1 MSKLTYAAFEAAAES
16 LDKAGEEP
24 SVRLIVAKLGGS
36 NTMATRMLDRWKKA
50 RGAREAS
57 NVQINPAIT
66 DLIRVQITE
75 AAVQASK
82 DATQRASDA
91 EEAYDELSAQAA
103 EVETKLVARD
113 EDLVSARAQLQ
124 QQQGQLSERARELDE
139 LRALTAAAVAEAVE
153 RAERER
159 AQAESVRQDLVRA
172 SLRLERVPDL
182 EIALENAKR
191 LQTASNDEIARSRQ
205 AEAVAN
211 ARADAQHERAR
222 GATAREAK
230 LEAQLQR
237 MQEEQD
243 RAMTAERSSQQEI
256 LRLFTTVSTLDARC
270 AVQLV
275 ELEQLRKALLDEAD
289 AVPASSSS
297 SSSSQRDQACAA

>member
-36 NTMATRMLDRWKKA
+36 NTTATRMLDRWKKA

-66 DLIRVQITE
+66 DLLRVQITE
-75 AAVQASK
+75 AAIQASK

-124 QQQGQLSERARELDE
+124 LQQGQLSERAREMDE

-172 SLRLERVPDL
+172 CLRLERVPDL
-182 EIALENAKR
+182 EIALENAKQ
-191 LQTASNDEIARSRQ
+191 LQMASNDEIARARQ

-222 GATAREAK
+222 EATAREAK
-230 LEAQLQR
+230 LEAQLKR
-237 MQEEQD
+237 MQEAQD

-256 LRLFTTVSTLDARC
+256 LQLFTTVSTLDARC
-270 AVQLV
+270 AVQQV

>member
-36 NTMATRMLDRWKKA
+36 NTTATRMLDRWKKA

-159 AQAESVRQDLVRA
+159 TQAESVRQDLVRA

-270 AVQLV
+270 AVQQV